1 MRRLAPLLL
10 ILALAA
16 GLRLFGIG
24 HGFPRTEYVPD
35 THIVRGALGMAQE
48 KNLVPPAGRYST
60 YPYLLQYSLL
70 PIYAGQYALGRAT
83 GQWGGA
89 EEFGQRILLEPERVH
104 RPARIFVALLGL
116 LLPLAAYLVL
126 IERGG
131 GASST
136 RAASPIP
143 LRDDAQRCTALFGAY
158 LAATCLLA
166 VHFSVQERPWG
177 PVTAFGLLACWPAAR
192 YLRSGGLGALV
203 VTAALGAAAAAS
215 HQAGLPMLGIAGL
228 AWLFGP
234 RGFRSKEDLRTRLIH
249 GAIAVAAF
257 VFVAVV
263 VGYNAAL
270 VHGAPEAIAGEND
283 LSGPEADLSLGGQ
296 SIVLDIRWAS
306 LARLSKAMIG
316 YDPVLCLLAIIGL
329 VAAIRSRGTRVPTVF
344 GLLWLAFFTTN
355 QNDHVRYILPGL
367 AFLSV
372 PAAFGAR
379 MLYERGRLA
388 RGALYV
394 LLLVPLVQ
402 SARLAW
408 VLSNEDTRAV
418 AARLLEASPPEG
430 VLAIDRYGPVLDPN
444 SRSLARTAQWRDL
457 GARERA
463 QLAQLEAGVLIDGP
477 VDSISFSELF
487 VFDERHRGWGF
498 TARRPAALVDLTD
511 PNDLLDALGVT
522 WVLVVDRD
530 TADGRA
536 PLPVDAEP
544 ALVVERGR
552 GVGLPAAKLAPLRL
566 ESEPLW
572 EVGEPVAE
580 QRLPTELDFP
590 LTSLWRVSRPGPH
603 LALYRRADR

>member
-1 MRRLAPLLL
+1 LKRLLPLLA

-48 KNLVPPAGRYST
+48 KSLVPPAGRYST
-60 YPYLLQYSLL
+60 YPYLLPYMLL
-70 PIYAGQYALGRAT
+70 PVYAGQYGLGRAT
-83 GQWGGA
+83 GEWGGA

-104 RPARIFVALLGL
+104 RPARILVALLGL

-126 IERGG
+126 IQRQSGS
-131 GASST
+131 A
-136 RAASPIP
+136 RADGTSPPP
-143 LRDDAQRCTALFGAY
+143 LGEDRERCTALFGAY

-192 YLRSGGLGALV
+192 YLRTGRLAALV
-203 VTAALGAAAAAS
+203 ATAVLGAAAAAS

-234 RGFRSKEDLRTRLIH
+234 RGFRSKDDLSTRLVH
-249 GAIAVAAF
+249 GAVAVAAF
-257 VFVAVV
+257 ALVAVA

-270 VHGAPEAIAGEND
+270 VHGAPEAIAGEDD
-283 LSGPEADLSLGGQ
+283 LSGPAADLSLGGQ

-316 YDPVLCLLAIIGL
+316 YDPVLCLLALVGL
-329 VAAIRSRGTRVPTVF
+329 VAAIRSRAARVPTVF
-344 GLLWLAFFTTN
+344 ALLWLAFFTTN

-379 MLYERGRLA
+379 ILYERGALV
-388 RGALYV
+388 RGVLYAV
-394 LLLVPLVQ
+394 LLVPLVQ

-418 AARLLEASPPEG
+418 AARLLEQDPPTG

-444 SRSLARTAQWRDL
+444 RRSLERTVRWRDL

-463 QLAQLEAGVLIDGP
+463 QLARLEAGVLTDGP
-477 VDSISFSELF
+477 VDSISFAELF
-487 VFDERHRGWGF
+487 VFDERHRGWDF
-498 TARRPAALVDLTD
+498 TVRRPPEFADVTD
-511 PNDLLDALGVT
+511 PNELLDKLGVD

-536 PLPVDAEP
+536 PLPVDPGP
-544 ALVVERGR
+544 ALVVERGA
-552 GVGLPAAKLAPLRL
+552 GAGSPAPKLAPLRL
-566 ESEPLW
+566 EPQPVW
-572 EVGEPVAE
+572 EVGEPAAE

-590 LTSLWRVSRPGPH
+590 LTSLWKVTRPGPH